1 MKFLLYTFLSNN
13 NTIITHIFPYCFL
26 IFISQ
31 NRRNDSII
39 DLAFYHRSCVPLL
52 TIPLTSRFVPKE
64 RFFPSIP
71 KIYECLKLTS
81 EKRTLF
87 GERVA
92 TLSLLQQCFNLAPVK
107 RVSGAFIA
115 KVLRGQIENKT
126 RKRTG
131 SGQTKRG

>member
-31 NRRNDSII
+31 NRRNDSILSQI
-39 DLAFYHRSCVPLL
+39 SHSSQILRSSSHNS
-52 TIPLTSRFVPKE
+52 SRFVPKE
-64 RFFPSIP
+64 RFFPSVP